1 MALTGTYRLRSMYYI
16 RAEAFVAEFVPPDQH
31 ELSEAAEQ
39 LSLLLCLRGR
49 GGLAN
54 VISAP
59 AGPILHDMSS
69 LTPPVLINY
78 TCPLHPSPFLN
89 LGGRG
94 PKEREGE
101 GGADNSDGG

>member
-1 MALTGTYRLRSMYYI
+1 MYFV

-31 ELSEAAEQ
+31 ELSEPAEQ

-78 TCPLHPSPFLN
+78 TCPLHPSPFSEP
-89 LGGRG
+89 GRERAERKKESARSRKRERM
-94 PKEREGE
+94 PKEKK
-101 GGADNSDGG
+101 GG

>member
-1 MALTGTYRLRSMYYI
+1 M
-16 RAEAFVAEFVPPDQH
+16 RAEAFAAEFVPPDQR
-31 ELSEAAEQ
+31 ELSEPAEQ

-78 TCPLHPSPFLN
+78 TCPLHPSPFPN

-94 PKEREGE
+94 PKEKQTREGE
-101 GGADNSDGG
+101 RENI

>member
-1 MALTGTYRLRSMYYI
+1 MHFV

-31 ELSEAAEQ
+31 ELSELAEQ

-78 TCPLHPSPFLN
+78 TCSLHPSTFPN

-94 PKEREGE
+94 PRERHREREIIVMEDEKGK
-101 GGADNSDGG
+101 